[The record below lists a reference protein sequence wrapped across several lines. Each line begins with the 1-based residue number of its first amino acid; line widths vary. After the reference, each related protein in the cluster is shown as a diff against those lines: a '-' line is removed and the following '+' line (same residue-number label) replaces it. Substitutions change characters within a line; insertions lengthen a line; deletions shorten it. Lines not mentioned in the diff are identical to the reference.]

1 MANYD
6 FAGDI
11 RRFNEMYGL
20 SRPESPL
27 LLPPGRMEQFKS
39 ILVEEIGE
47 VDDIL
52 KKYKDYESQPG
63 GITREQR
70 IEVMTELADW
80 LGDIMVYTRSEAQR
94 YGIPLEDVLGVIMQS
109 NFSKLGADGK
119 PIYDER
125 KKVMKGPNYWKP
137 EPKIKGLLEKLVK

>member
-1 MANYD
+1 MSDYN

-20 SRPESPL
+20 SRPENPS
-27 LLPPGRMEQFKS
+27 LLPPERMEQFKS
-39 ILVEEIGE
+39 ILMEEVGE
-47 VDDIL
+47 IDDIL
-52 KKYKDYESQPG
+52 KKYRDYESRPG

-70 IEVMTELADW
+70 VEVMTELADW
-80 LGDIMVYTRSEAQR
+80 IGDIMVYTRSEAQR
-94 YGIPLEDVLGVIMQS
+94 YGIPLEDVLRIIMQS

-137 EPKIKGLLEKLVK
+137 EPKISDLLKGLMD